1 MGDRRVDSITISKNV
16 KLSVMNTNTNHNTNL
31 LTNHPCPTTNHLRTQ
46 AKDVIQVRTANTTVV
61 NNDATRIASLLAEAR
76 EAKEVKVDTT
86 VESSVVVTTVAKE
99 EKDPRVVSHTKN
111 VKSTAKVISDGR
123 PACGTMKDTH
133 SDTVATRTPGGT
145 PSEEV
150 VTTTTGTTTGTDT
163 EETMDTIPDTDTV
176 EREENTT
183 HPCTHH
189 PSVILPLIATEDTTA
204 AHKKTV
210 TKSVNTSAVEREE
223 KVPKEERVVSDTK
236 YVKQSAN
243 LSTNHKCHI
252 TDRFKMRTR
261 TLLRLRCSLFV

>member
-1 MGDRRVDSITISKNV
+1 
-16 KLSVMNTNTNHNTNL
+16 
-31 LTNHPCPTTNHLRTQ
+31 
-46 AKDVIQVRTANTTVV
+46 
-61 NNDATRIASLLAEAR
+61 
-76 EAKEVKVDTT
+76 
-86 VESSVVVTTVAKE
+86 
-99 EKDPRVVSHTKN
+99 
-111 VKSTAKVISDGR
+111 
-123 PACGTMKDTH
+123 MKDTH
-133 SDTVATRTPGGT
+133 SDTVATRTPGAT

-150 VTTTTGTTTGTDT
+150 ITTTPDTDT
-163 EETMDTIPDTDTV
+163 EE
-176 EREENTT
+176 REVNTT

-223 KVPKEERVVSDTK
+223 KDPREDITVVLMIILVMIISSTVITEEREVKVEKEERVVSDSK